1 LVRSTGELSDCV
13 SPCNRWYLISAIGR
27 NSQGIRQAAY
37 AALLTQVCLG
47 RSLSANGYGCLRPR
61 EPFRRETSAV
71 QVQWY
76 YPLPCHRD
84 LVSSTDVF
92 AELPKIVDLKAKLDS
107 IPQDSLE
114 RETIDGGEILHVANF
129 DLETRLNSANTL
141 TFRLIHAGRTYDEE
155 TVQTEFI

>member
-1 LVRSTGELSDCV
+1 MHWFVVQGEILRESDRQLTPLCSRRFVWEGPFQPMDMAVYGHESRSGEKPPL
-13 SPCNRWYLISAIGR
+13 Y
-27 NSQGIRQAAY
+27 
-37 AALLTQVCLG
+37 
-47 RSLSANGYGCLRPR
+47 RSN
-61 EPFRRETSAV
+61 
-71 QVQWY
+71 
-76 YPLPCHRD
+76 
-84 LVSSTDVF
+84 
-92 AELPKIVDLKAKLDS
+92 ELPKIVDLKAKLDS